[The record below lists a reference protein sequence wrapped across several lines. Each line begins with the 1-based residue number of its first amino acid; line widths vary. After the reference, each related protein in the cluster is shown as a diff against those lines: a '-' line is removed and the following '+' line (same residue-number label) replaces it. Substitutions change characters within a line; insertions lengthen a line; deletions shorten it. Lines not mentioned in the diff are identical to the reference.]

1 MGARRDPR
9 CNTAN
14 NPSCQNIIPRS
25 LLNTPSAL
33 IAQKINKLFPD
44 PNLPGLSNN
53 YFASGGFT
61 FNRHTIDSKVNWNV
75 NAKLNVFGRFSFLHY
90 ADFTPTVFA
99 HALLG
104 PPTVVT
110 INPSHSHCQT
120 H

>member
-33 IAQKINKLFPD
+33 IAQKINSLFPD

-53 YFASGGFT
+53 YFPSGGFA
-61 FNRHTIDSKVNWNV
+61 FNRNTIDSKVNWNV
-75 NAKLNVFGRFSFLHY
+75 SNKLNVFGRFSVLHY
-90 ADFTPTVFA
+90 TDFTPTVFGT
-99 HALLG
+99 ALQG
-104 PPTVVT
+104 RPIGGRSTPRHVHGE
-110 INPSHSHCQT
+110 P
-120 H
+120 